1 MKINDIHSKMLRW
14 DTILSAELAH
24 GKFGLS
30 VHGSYKPNFLVELF
44 VQHHVA
50 QTNEAFNLQLSVDCI
65 IAIQYFNVCTNLA
78 TTFSRKVI
86 NTFEHD
92 FQRTVMK
99 SLIGLFYVVL
109 EKNNLDMMKCH

>member
-1 MKINDIHSKMLRW
+1 MGNHIICRTSSREIW
-14 DTILSAELAH
+14 VV
-24 GKFGLS
+24 GPRF
-30 VHGSYKPNFLVELF
+30 NFLVELF

-50 QTNEAFNLQLSVDCI
+50 QTNEAFNLQLSVTV

-78 TTFSRKVI
+78 TTFSRRKVI

>member
-1 MKINDIHSKMLRW
+1 MYL
-14 DTILSAELAH
+14 
-24 GKFGLS
+24 
-30 VHGSYKPNFLVELF
+30 
-44 VQHHVA
+44 
-50 QTNEAFNLQLSVDCI
+50 QTSLLHFREN
-65 IAIQYFNVCTNLA
+65 
-78 TTFSRKVI
+78 I